1 MPQDPKSL
9 DFAGIIDGYTKSE
22 KIEQSEEDKQFSKK
36 LNEWFDQAH
45 ESRQYYA
52 LRLKIQKDCVV

>member
-22 KIEQSEEDKQFSKK
+22 KIEQPEDDKQLSKK
-36 LNEWFDQAH
+36 LNEWFLRAH
-45 ESRQYYA
+45 EARQYYE
-52 LRLKIQKDCVV
+52 